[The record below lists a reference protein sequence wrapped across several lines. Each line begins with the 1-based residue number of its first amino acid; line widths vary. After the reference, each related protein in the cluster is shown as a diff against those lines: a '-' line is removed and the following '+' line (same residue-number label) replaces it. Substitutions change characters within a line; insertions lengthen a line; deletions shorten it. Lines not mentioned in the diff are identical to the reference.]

1 MSKTTKT
8 LLVLS
13 AIGLVSGM
21 IFVTG
26 MVKVGDSVAWYITLP
41 MGAIFLGL
49 FLISK
54 LLEKE
59 VALHDQEQALA
70 LASAKKVD
78 AGDPAIV
85 KLCCQKSAS
94 PRQDSLVSAH

>member
-1 MSKTTKT
+1 MSKATKT

-13 AIGLVSGM
+13 VIGLVSGM
-21 IFVTG
+21 VLVSG
-26 MVKVGDSVAWYITLP
+26 VVNVGEAVAWYMTLP

-59 VALHDQEQALA
+59 VALHDAEQALT
-70 LASAKKVD
+70 LASAQKVE
-78 AGDPAIV
+78 GPTPV
-85 KLCCQKSAS
+85 KSCCQEPLAS
-94 PRQDSLVSAH
+94 PKKSLVATR

>member
-8 LLVLS
+8 LLVL
-13 AIGLVSGM
+13 AVIGLVSGFV
-21 IFVTG
+21 FVTG

-59 VALHDQEQALA
+59 VALHDMEQATVI
-70 LASAKKVD
+70 ASPQKVT
-78 AGDPAIV
+78 AGASAIV
-85 KLCCQKSAS
+85 KPCQQKSAS
-94 PRQDSLVSAH
+94 ARQVSLVSAH